1 MKRNNPEVV
10 IISDVHL
17 GTYGSHAKELLQ
29 YLDSIRPRV
38 LVLNGDIIDI
48 WNFRLKYFPPLHAEI
63 LRKILKLA
71 HKGVDVYYIPGNHD
85 EKLRD
90 YTGMRIGNIRIIEKL
105 LLDIDGKKYWIF
117 HGDVFDSTTKGLAKL
132 VAVFGGKGYDLLIR
146 VNHLINRAL
155 QAMGKEKRSF
165 SKKVKSSVKK
175 AVSWIN
181 NFEDIA
187 IELAIKDKYD
197 FVICGHIHQPQIR
210 TIAKDGFSTTYLN
223 SGDWIENCTAL
234 EYSEGS
240 WSIYTYDKHD
250 YVLAKP
256 INDLFID
263 NKEKRVQIPDLVS
276 LQFVSI

>member
-38 LVLNGDIIDI
+38 LILNGDIIDI
-48 WNFRLKYFPPLHAEI
+48 WNFKLKYFPAMHAEI

-71 HKGVDVYYIPGNHD
+71 YKGVDVYYIPGNHD

-90 YTGMRIGNIRIIEKL
+90 YIGMRIGNIRIVEKL
-105 LLDIDGKKYWIF
+105 LIDIDGKKHWIF
-117 HGDVFDSTTKGLAKL
+117 HGDVFDSTTKGLAKI

-146 VNHLINRAL
+146 FNHLINKAL

-175 AVSWIN
+175 AVAWIN
-181 NFEDIA
+181 NFEDTA
-187 IELAIKDKYD
+187 IELALKDKYD

-210 TIAKDGFSTTYLN
+210 TIEKDGLSTTYLN

-234 EYSEGS
+234 EFSEGL

-250 YVLAKP
+250 YILEKP
-256 INDLFID
+256 INDILNE
-263 NKEKRVQIPDLVS
+263 NKDKRAHIPQEGA
-276 LQFVSI
+276 LQFVTI

>member
-10 IISDVHL
+10 VISDVHL

-38 LVLNGDIIDI
+38 LILNGDIIDI
-48 WNFRLKYFPPLHAEI
+48 WNFRLKYFPSLHAEI

-90 YTGMRIGNIRIIEKL
+90 YIGMRIGNIRIVEKL
-105 LLDIDGKKYWIF
+105 IIDIDGKKHWIF
-117 HGDVFDSTTKGLAKL
+117 HGDVFDSTTKGLAKM
-132 VAVFGGKGYDLLIR
+132 VAVFGGKGYDVLIR
-146 VNHLINRAL
+146 INHLINRVL

-175 AVSWIN
+175 AVAWIS
-181 NFEDIA
+181 NFEDTA

-197 FVICGHIHQPQIR
+197 YVVCGHIHQPQIK
-210 TIAKDGFSTTYLN
+210 TIDRDGFSITYLN

-240 WSIYTYDKHD
+240 WSIYTFDKHD
-250 YVLAKP
+250 YVMKWLD
-256 INDLFID
+256 ND
-263 NKEKRVQIPDLVS
+263 VQTDIKKQTVWIPDLEEM
-276 LQFVSI
+276 QFAPL